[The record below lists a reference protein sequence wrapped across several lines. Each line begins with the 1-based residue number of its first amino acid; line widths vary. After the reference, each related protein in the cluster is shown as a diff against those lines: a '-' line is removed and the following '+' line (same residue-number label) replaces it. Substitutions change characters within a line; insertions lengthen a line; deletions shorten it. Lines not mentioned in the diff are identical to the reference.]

1 MLRLLSVGFVAP
13 LFASLILGVVV
24 GIIIVAVTDEM
35 LVGSRGPNNPNCMET
50 SVGSE
55 SWRSSLHCFLRC
67 TSYFFLLLILWQCAN
82 YECSCQRASSPA
94 PAPNDTRLY
103 ALVVVCMDCA
113 ATHLKARLAV
123 NT

>member
-1 MLRLLSVGFVAP
+1 MLRLLIVGFVAP

-55 SWRSSLHCFLRC
+55 NWRALC
-67 TSYFFLLLILWQCAN
+67 TVFFGAPRISFSY
-82 YECSCQRASSPA
+82 
-94 PAPNDTRLY
+94 
-103 ALVVVCMDCA
+103 
-113 ATHLKARLAV
+113 
-123 NT
+123 